1 MHADGG
7 RPAGAVG
14 GLTDDEPG
22 RFPRSLRKRF
32 EARNITE
39 PQIPIKN
46 LGCCSS
52 LSKDNF
58 VKTSSDTDGIIEA
71 SVPHLPPCVQ
81 RQYKMHILSCSYT
94 IKILLAGFKF
104 L

>member
-39 PQIPIKN
+39 PQIPIKKI
-46 LGCCSS
+46 LVAVVVFQKTI
-52 LSKDNF
+52 LSK
-58 VKTSSDTDGIIEA
+58 
-71 SVPHLPPCVQ
+71 HLQ
-81 RQYKMHILSCSYT
+81 ILTES
-94 IKILLAGFKF
+94 
-104 L
+104 

>member
-39 PQIPIKN
+39 PQIPIKK
-46 LGCCSS
+46 SW
-52 LSKDNF
+52 
-58 VKTSSDTDGIIEA
+58 
-71 SVPHLPPCVQ
+71 
-81 RQYKMHILSCSYT
+81 
-94 IKILLAGFKF
+94 LL
-104 L
+104 